1 MKKILYF
8 IIGAMLLTSCE
19 DFLDS
24 SNKTKKDSSNFP
36 QTEADV
42 SQLLT
47 GVYSILGR
55 PEPLGSLFFVSE
67 LMSDDRLGGGGT
79 DDKSCKAID
88 QFKKDGDDT
97 FNNPWR
103 AMYFG
108 VYRSNYLLS
117 SLDDVEWNSEESKNK
132 ILGEAHFLRAY
143 FYFDLV
149 RMFGEVPLMIDPE
162 PVNIPK
168 SPASEIYTQIATDLK
183 TSIELLPSVKF
194 QDIDRA
200 KDLGRVTKWAAEALM
215 ARVFLFYTGYYR
227 TDALP
232 LNDGGQVTKD
242 QVVTWIVDCIENS
255 GHDLVEDFR
264 NLWAYSYV
272 KDYKYTADN
281 NLEWV
286 GDGSKETVF
295 SIKYSSLANDWNSP
309 QQKSN
314 QICLYSGF
322 RNQNYTKTFPFG
334 QGWGM
339 GTVNPKIYEDWDP
352 NDLRRDASVLDARNT
367 DEVADFDF
375 GGGNQQDLT
384 CYWQKKYIPINVW
397 TDETKTAVYNFSHE
411 LYSMT
416 GTDYQRDNIQDLILI
431 RFSDVLLMAAELGAP
446 NAQQYLDRVRNR
458 VGLAS
463 VPVTLENIKAERRF
477 ELAFEGVRYYDL
489 LRWHDEDLITI
500 NQTGIVTY
508 NRRGQANAETKSITF
523 RKETGGFLPIPQT
536 QIDLSGGVLTQNAG
550 WEGGDIYLN

>member
-8 IIGAMLLTSCE
+8 ILGIILLTSCE
-19 DFLDS
+19 DFLNS
-24 SNKTKKDSSNFP
+24 SNKTKKDSSNYP

-67 LMSDDRLGGGGT
+67 LMSDDRLGGGGP
-79 DDKSCKAID
+79 DDKSCKAMD
-88 QFKKDGDDT
+88 QFKKSSEDM

-117 SLDDVEWNSEESKNK
+117 NLDNVVWESESSKNK
-132 ILGEAHFLRAY
+132 ILGETHFLRAY
-143 FYFDLV
+143 FYFDLA
-149 RMFGEVPLMIDPE
+149 RMFGEVPLMTKPE

-168 SPASEIYTQIATDLK
+168 APASELYAQIALDLK
-183 TSIELLPSVKF
+183 TAIELLPDVKF

-215 ARVFLFYTGYYR
+215 ARVFLFYTGYYQ

-232 LNDGGQVTKD
+232 LPDGGQVTKT
-242 QVVTWIVDCIENS
+242 QVIEWTVDCIENS
-255 GHDLVEDFR
+255 GHDLLDDFR

-272 KDYKYTADN
+272 KDYKYVQDN
-281 NLEWV
+281 NLEWA

-295 SIKYSSLANDWNSP
+295 AIKFSALANDWNSP

-322 RNQNYTKTFPFG
+322 RDQDYTQTFPFG

-339 GTVNPKIYEDWDP
+339 GTVNPKTFEDWDS
-352 NDLRRDASVLDARNT
+352 NDLRRDASILDVRNT
-367 DEVADFDF
+367 DEIAQYNFRN
-375 GGGNQQDLT
+375 GNQEDNT
-384 CYWQKKYIPINVW
+384 CYWQKKYTPVNVW
-397 TDETKTAVYNFSHE
+397 TDETKTAVHNFSYE
-411 LYSMT
+411 LYNMT
-416 GTDYQRDNIQDLILI
+416 GTDYQRDNTQDLIII
-431 RFSDVLLMAAELGAP
+431 RFADVLLMAAELGAP
-446 NAQQYLDRVRNR
+446 RAQDYLDKVRTR
-458 VGLAS
+458 VGLPS

-489 LRWHDEDLITI
+489 LRWHDEDLITT

-508 NRRGQANAETKSITF
+508 NRRGQANAETKSIVF
-523 RKETGGFLPIPQT
+523 RPETGGFLPIPQT
-536 QIDLSGGVLTQNAG
+536 QIDLSGGVLTQNPG
-550 WEGGDIYLN
+550 WEGSDNYLN

>member
-1 MKKILYF
+1 MKKIIYF
-8 IIGAMLLTSCE
+8 IVGMLLLTSCE

-47 GVYSILGR
+47 GIYAILGR

-67 LMSDDRLGGGGT
+67 LMSDDRLGGGGP

-88 QFKKDGDDT
+88 QFKKSSEDM

-108 VYRSNYLLS
+108 VYRSNYLLAN
-117 SLDDVEWNSEESKNK
+117 LDNVVWNSEESKNK
-132 ILGEAHFLRAY
+132 ILGETHFLRAY
-143 FYFDLV
+143 FYFDLA
-149 RMFGEVPLMIDPE
+149 RMFGEVPMVLEPE

-168 SPASEIYTQIATDLK
+168 TPANQLYAQIASDLK
-183 TSIELLPSVKF
+183 NAIEMLPSVKF

-227 TDALP
+227 TEALP
-232 LNDGGQVTKD
+232 LADGGQVTKAE
-242 QVVTWIVDCIENS
+242 VTDWIVDCVENS
-255 GHDLVEDFR
+255 GHDLLPDFR

-272 KDYKYTADN
+272 QDYKYSADN
-281 NLEWV
+281 NLSWA
-286 GDGSKETVF
+286 GDGSVETVF
-295 SIKYSSLANDWNSP
+295 SIKYSALSNDWNSP

-322 RNQNYTKTFPFG
+322 REQNFTKTFPFG

-339 GTVNPKIYEDWDP
+339 GTVNPKIYNDWDP
-352 NDLRRDASVLDARNT
+352 NDVRRDASVLDVRNT

-375 GGGNQQDLT
+375 GGGNQQDNT
-384 CYWQKKYIPINVW
+384 CYFQKKYIPINVW
-397 TDETKTAVYNFSHE
+397 TDETKTKVYNFSHE
-411 LYSMT
+411 LYGME

-446 NAQQYLDRVRNR
+446 NAQQYLDRVRSR
-458 VGLAS
+458 AGLGS
-463 VPVTLENIKAERRF
+463 VPATLENIKAERRF
-477 ELAFEGVRYYDL
+477 ELAFEGIRYYDL
-489 LRWHDEDLITI
+489 LRWHDEDQITA

-508 NRRGQANAETKSITF
+508 NRRGMANAETTNIAF
-523 RKETGGFLPIPQT
+523 RPETGGFLPIPQT

-550 WEGGDIYLN
+550 WEGSDNYLN